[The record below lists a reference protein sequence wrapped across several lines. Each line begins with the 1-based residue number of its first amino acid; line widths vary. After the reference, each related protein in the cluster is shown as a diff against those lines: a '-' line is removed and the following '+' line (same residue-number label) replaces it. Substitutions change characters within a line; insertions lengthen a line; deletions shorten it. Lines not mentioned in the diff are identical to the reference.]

1 MNKNNFK
8 SSSLSIL
15 NIAGVKPYNVKSNE
29 KYMNKNQIMHFK
41 TILVAWY
48 KHITNNLN
56 HTNLVKKSINF
67 PDIVDR
73 ATQEEEFS
81 LMLHHCNRER
91 KIIMSI
97 QKTIKRLEENNFG
110 FCDYCNI
117 EIGIKR
123 LEANPIT
130 NLCIDCKT
138 LAELKAKQINNR

>member
-1 MNKNNFK
+1 MNRDKFK

-15 NIAGVKPYNVKSNE
+15 NIAGVKPYNEKSNE
-29 KYMNKNQIMHFK
+29 KYMNNNQIMHFK
-41 TILVAWY
+41 TILHAWY
-48 KHITNNLN
+48 KHIINNLN
-56 HTNLVKKSINF
+56 HTNLVNKFINF

-73 ATQEEEFS
+73 AMQEEEFN

-91 KIIMSI
+91 KIIINI
-97 QKTIKRLEENNFG
+97 QKTIKRLEENKFG
-110 FCDYCNI
+110 FCDYCDI

-138 LAELKAKQINNR
+138 MAELKEKQVTKY

>member
-15 NIAGVKPYNVKSNE
+15 NIAGVEPYNVKSDE
-29 KYMNKNQIMHFK
+29 KYMNKNQIRHFEI
-41 TILVAWY
+41 ILHAWY
-48 KHITNNLN
+48 NYITNNLN
-56 HTNLVKKSINF
+56 RINLLNKSVNF
-67 PDIVDR
+67 PDIIDR
-73 ATQEEEFS
+73 ATQEEEFN

-91 KIIMSI
+91 KTIINI

-110 FCDYCNI
+110 FCDYCDT

-138 LAELKAKQINNR
+138 LAELKAKQITKY